1 MKKFLTIALL
11 TGSLA
16 TFSGWTLAADMSMGG
31 GQEIKG
37 TLTKID
43 GDFYVV
49 KDQAGNEHRAHV
61 DKTTKM
67 KGNVTEGSTVE
78 IEVNKSG
85 HATKIEEKK

>member
-16 TFSGWTLAADMSMGG
+16 AFSGLTLAAGNE
-31 GQEIKG
+31 EIKG
-37 TLTKID
+37 TVTKIE

-67 KGNVTEGSTVE
+67 KGNVKEGSTVE
-78 IEVNKSG
+78 LHVNKSG
-85 HATKIEEKK
+85 HATEIEAAK